1 MGPHELRAQVPGMHS
16 ISDPIS
22 DVHVKLLAFSGVVQ
36 RLKYQNKSLVDAA
49 DSLVSDERRWS
60 EASYIRRFVPS
71 SSKGA
76 RDLRVREHQ
85 TEEISYPLIRVVG
98 LVLDHCV

>member
-1 MGPHELRAQVPGMHS
+1 MWGPMNCEPKYREMHS

-22 DVHVKLLAFSGVVQ
+22 DVHVKLLAFIGVVQ
-36 RLKYQNKSLVDAA
+36 RLKYQNKISLVDAA

-85 TEEISYPLIRVVG
+85 TEEISYPLI
-98 LVLDHCV
+98 

>member
-1 MGPHELRAQVPGMHS
+1 MGPHELRAQVPGMHF
-16 ISDPIS
+16 
-22 DVHVKLLAFSGVVQ
+22 HVKLLAFSGVVQ

-76 RDLRVREHQ
+76 CDLRVREHQ

>member
-1 MGPHELRAQVPGMHS
+1 MHL

-85 TEEISYPLIRVVG
+85 TEKSSYPLIRVVG

>member
-1 MGPHELRAQVPGMHS
+1 MWGPMNCEPKYRECTRSP
-16 ISDPIS
+16 
-22 DVHVKLLAFSGVVQ
+22 HVKLLAFSGVVQ

-60 EASYIRRFVPS
+60 EVSYIRRFVPS